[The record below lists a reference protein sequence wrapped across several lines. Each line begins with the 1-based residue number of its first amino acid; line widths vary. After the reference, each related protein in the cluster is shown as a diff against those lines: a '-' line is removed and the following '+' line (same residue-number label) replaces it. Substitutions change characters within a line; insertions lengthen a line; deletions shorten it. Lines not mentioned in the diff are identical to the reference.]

1 MYMEKAPLPCANVPA
16 RGKGAYLVLRSGSR
30 FAGSAQSAFH
40 AVICR
45 ACGRFTRMVRLWP
58 GRARTHYPTRGMSP
72 ARPRGHG
79 RQSVPLLSA
88 SALSRSILLRA
99 CQFSEFPK
107 LLLLFWALCRL
118 FALFALYLRLDG
130 TICANGGF
138 HPTRQQETMRFVS
151 RGRSSGQTAC
161 TNSTYRVLG
170 SCCKASPADP
180 AVLYL

>member
-30 FAGSAQSAFH
+30 IAGSAQSAFH

-118 FALFALYLRLDG
+118 FALFSLSALGWNDMRKRRLSPDKAAGNDAVRVPRAFLRPDG
-130 TICANGGF
+130 MHKFDIPRAWPLLQSAAG
-138 HPTRQQETMRFVS
+138 
-151 RGRSSGQTAC
+151 
-161 TNSTYRVLG
+161 
-170 SCCKASPADP
+170 
-180 AVLYL
+180 

>member
-1 MYMEKAPLPCANVPA
+1 MQAALS
-16 RGKGAYLVLRSGSR
+16 LRSMRLYADPVSGSCGWS
-30 FAGSAQSAFH
+30 GS
-40 AVICR
+40 
-45 ACGRFTRMVRLWP
+45 GW
-58 GRARTHYPTRGMSP
+58 GRARIRYPTRGMSP

-170 SCCKASPADP
+170 SCCKAPQADP
-180 AVLYL
+180 AIPYTDKYPCIRHGCRDACVLKNARGVTG